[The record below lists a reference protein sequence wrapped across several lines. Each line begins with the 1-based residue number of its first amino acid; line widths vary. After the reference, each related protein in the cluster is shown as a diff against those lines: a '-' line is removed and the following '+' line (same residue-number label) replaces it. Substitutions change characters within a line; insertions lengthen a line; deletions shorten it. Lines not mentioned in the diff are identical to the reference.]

1 MRVTTQAD
9 IKICSELVIMIDNS
23 QNIREVTEIISK
35 LHDSLVQHCPDKR
48 L

>member
-1 MRVTTQAD
+1 MRVTTYAD
-9 IKICSELVIMIDNS
+9 IRICNEFVIMIDNS
-23 QNIREVTEIISK
+23 RNIREVTEIISK